1 MKKVVLCPNPY
12 RDRQLATTK
21 NVCRI
26 LDDLGIEAAIT
37 LPFHPDLSEMPKE
50 LTYQPLKAALK
61 THTASISIM
70 LFFIK
75 RVCAFERNFC
85 VFLYMRVFI
94 CNFAMRV
101 IQYKKY
107 VRRLWN
113 TFSATE

>member
-50 LTYQPLKAALK
+50 LT
-61 THTASISIM
+61 
-70 LFFIK
+70 
-75 RVCAFERNFC
+75 
-85 VFLYMRVFI
+85 
-94 CNFAMRV
+94 
-101 IQYKKY
+101 
-107 VRRLWN
+107 
-113 TFSATE
+113 